1 MVEYGGGIDQGPA
14 GQVGGGG
21 GAPDVGG
28 GSVDLFSS
36 VGGVVNDVGSWLSV
50 QPVEVLALGIVIFFV
65 GLVVL
70 KRAF

>member
-21 GAPDVGG
+21 GAPGGGG

-36 VGGVVNDVGSWLSV
+36 VGDVVNDVGSWLSV
-50 QPVEVLALGIVIFFV
+50 QPVEVLALGIVLFFV